1 MLLVRSVLRRGRL
14 THITLA
20 QASTELPGLDN
31 RIGPGFGNSGGMDI
45 PITPEALDAAVEAES
60 FTGVLTIDVGGER
73 VLERCEGFA
82 HRALGVLNTPSTR
95 ISAAS
100 GSKGFTALVIMRL
113 VEAGELALTDL
124 VRPLLGEDLPLIDDA
139 VTIEHLLAHTSGIGD
154 YLDEDGDGDID
165 DYIFSLP
172 LHVLAETEAFLP
184 ALDGFPQKFPPGE
197 RFSYCN
203 GGYVVL
209 ALIAERVS
217 GRGFHELVQTEV
229 CDRAGLTGSA
239 FLRSDDLPADAALGY
254 LDEEGNRTNVLHLPV
269 RGNGDGGMYFTAD
282 DLHRFWNALLDGR
295 IVSPDSVAA
304 MTRPRFDVLSEHKRY
319 GMGFWLGRRNSSL
332 ILEGYDAGASFRSTH
347 IPETRTTVTV
357 LGNSSEG
364 AWPVIYALAD
374 AMDGTVR
381 GKFPDEA

>member
-1 MLLVRSVLRRGRL
+1 
-14 THITLA
+14 
-20 QASTELPGLDN
+20 
-31 RIGPGFGNSGGMDI
+31 MDI
-45 PITPEALDAAVEAES
+45 PLSREALDTAVEAES
-60 FTGVLTIDVGGER
+60 FTGVITIDVGDER
-73 VLERCEGFA
+73 TLERCEGYA
-82 HRALGVLNTPSTR
+82 HRALAIRNTPGTR

-100 GSKGFTALVIMRL
+100 GNKGFTALAVMRL
-113 VEAGELALTDL
+113 VEAGQLALADR
-124 VRPLLGEDLPLIDDA
+124 VRPLLGDDLPLIDDA
-139 VTIEHLLAHTSGIGD
+139 VTVEHLLTHTSGIGD

-165 DYIFSLP
+165 DYIFSIP
-172 LHVLAETEAFLP
+172 VSSLAETEAFLP

-197 RFSYCN
+197 RFAYCN
-203 GGYVVL
+203 GGYMVL

-217 GRGFHELVQTEV
+217 GRGFHELVKTEV
-229 CDRAGLTGSA
+229 CDRAGLTDSA
-239 FLRSDDLPADAALGY
+239 FLRSDDLPGDAALGY

-295 IVSPDSVAA
+295 IVSPDTVAE
-304 MTRPRFDVLSEHKRY
+304 MTRPRFDVPSEHKRY

-347 IPETRTTVTV
+347 LPESRTTVTV

-374 AMDGTVR
+374 AIDGTVR
-381 GKFPDEA
+381 GKFPDEE

>member
-1 MLLVRSVLRRGRL
+1 MTFPL
-14 THITLA
+14 T
-20 QASTELPGLDN
+20 S
-31 RIGPGFGNSGGMDI
+31 
-45 PITPEALDAAVEAES
+45 EALDAAVQVES
-60 FTGVLTIDVGGER
+60 FTGVLTIDVGDER
-73 VLERCEGFA
+73 ILERCEGFA
-82 HRALGVLNTPSTR
+82 NRAYEIPNTPSTR

-100 GSKGFTALVIMRL
+100 GNKGFTALAIMRL
-113 VEAGELALTDL
+113 VEDGMLALDDL
-124 VRPLLGEDLPLIDDA
+124 VRPILGGDLPLIDDA
-139 VTIEHLLAHTSGIGD
+139 VTVEHLLTHSSGIGD
-154 YLDEDGDGDID
+154 YLDEEADGEID
-165 DYIFSLP
+165 DYVFSRP
-172 LHVLAETEAFLP
+172 LHELAETEAFIP

-209 ALIAERVS
+209 ALVAERVS
-217 GRGFHELVQTEV
+217 GRGFHEQVQTEV
-229 CDRAGLTGSA
+229 CDRAGLAGSA

-254 LDEEGNRTNVLHLPV
+254 LDAEGDRTNVLHLPV

-295 IVSPDSVAA
+295 VVSPDTVAS
-304 MTRPRFDVLSEHKRY
+304 MIRPRFDVPSEHKRY

-381 GKFPDEA
+381 GKFPDEF

>member
-1 MLLVRSVLRRGRL
+1 M
-14 THITLA
+14 T
-20 QASTELPGLDN
+20 
-31 RIGPGFGNSGGMDI
+31 I
-45 PITPEALDAAVEAES
+45 PITSEALDAAIEVES
-60 FTGVLTIDVGGER
+60 FSGVLTIDVGDR
-73 VLERCEGFA
+73 RTLERCEGFA
-82 HRALGVLNTPSTR
+82 NRALRVPNTPSTR

-100 GSKGFTALVIMRL
+100 GNKGFTALAILRL
-113 VEAGELALTDL
+113 VEGGLLGLQDL
-124 VRPLLGEDLPLIDDA
+124 VRPILGDDLPLIDDA
-139 VTIEHLLAHTSGIGD
+139 VTIEHLLTHTSGIGD
-154 YLDEDGDGDID
+154 YLDEEDDGEID

-172 LHVLAETEAFLP
+172 LHALADTEAFLP

-209 ALIAERVS
+209 ALVAERVS

-229 CDRAGLTGSA
+229 CDRAGLAGSA

-295 IVSPDSVAA
+295 IVTPDTLAE
-304 MTRPRFDVLSEHKRY
+304 MIRPRFDVPAEHKRY
-319 GMGFWLGRRNSSL
+319 GMGLWLGRRNSSL

-364 AWPVIYALAD
+364 AWPVVYALAD

-381 GKFPDEA
+381 GKFPDES

>member
-282 DLHRFWNALLDGR
+282 DLHRFWTALLDGR
-295 IVSPDSVAA
+295 IVSPDSVAE

>member
-1 MLLVRSVLRRGRL
+1 M
-14 THITLA
+14 T
-20 QASTELPGLDN
+20 
-31 RIGPGFGNSGGMDI
+31 I
-45 PITPEALDAAVEAES
+45 PISTEALDKAIGAES
-60 FTGVLTIDVGGER
+60 FSGVLTIDVGDTR
-73 VLERCEGFA
+73 TLERCEGFA
-82 HRALGVLNTPSTR
+82 NRALGIANTPQTR

-100 GSKGFTALVIMRL
+100 GNKGFTALAIMRL
-113 VEAGELALTDL
+113 VELGELDVKDP
-124 VRPLLGEDLPLIDDA
+124 VRPLLGRDLPLVDDD
-139 VTIEHLLAHTSGIGD
+139 VTIEQLLTHTSGIGD
-154 YLDEDGDGDID
+154 YLEEDDDGEID

-172 LHVLAETEAFLP
+172 LHALADTEAFLP

-203 GGYVVL
+203 GGYVIL
-209 ALIAERVS
+209 ALIAERAS
-217 GRGFHELVQTEV
+217 GRDFHELVQTEV
-229 CDRAGLTGSA
+229 CDRAELTGSA
-239 FLRSDDLPADAALGY
+239 FLRSDDLPGDAALGY

-295 IVSPDSVAA
+295 IVTLDTLAE
-304 MTRPRFDVLSEHKRY
+304 MIRPRVEVPSERKRY
-319 GMGFWLGRRNSSL
+319 GMGFWLGRRDSAL

-381 GKFPDEA
+381 GRFPDEDQ

>member
-1 MLLVRSVLRRGRL
+1 M
-14 THITLA
+14 T
-20 QASTELPGLDN
+20 
-31 RIGPGFGNSGGMDI
+31 I
-45 PITPEALDAAVEAES
+45 PITPEALDAAIEAES
-60 FTGVLTIDVGGER
+60 FTGVLTVDVGDER
-73 VLERCEGFA
+73 TLERCEGFA
-82 HRALGVLNTPSTR
+82 NRALGVPNTPSTR

-100 GSKGFTALVIMRL
+100 GNKGFTALVIMRL
-113 VEAGELALTDL
+113 VEAGKLGLTDL
-124 VRPLLGEDLPLIDDA
+124 VRPILGDDLPLIDDA
-139 VTIEHLLAHTSGIGD
+139 VTIEHLLTHTSGIGD
-154 YLDEDGDGDID
+154 YLDEEGDGEID

-209 ALIAERVS
+209 ALVAERVS
-217 GRGFHELVQTEV
+217 GRDFHELVQTEV

-239 FLRSDDLPADAALGY
+239 FLRSDDLPGDAALGY

-295 IVSPDSVAA
+295 IVSPGTLAE
-304 MTRPRFDVLSEHKRY
+304 MIRPRFDVPSEHKRY
-319 GMGFWLGRRNSSL
+319 GMGLWLGRRNSSL

-381 GKFPDEA
+381 GKFPDES